1 MAHAT
6 QINSNNL
13 VHFTGEYVTTT
24 SVVMSQLFNIKHK
37 HILTHL
43 NLLASK
49 LDGDKDGSLIQ
60 PICSAKRRGKAEY
73 YQLNRAGFE
82 RACNGFTGPQLNKW
96 RKIILHAFDTFN
108 QNPQLSQTHALM
120 QATYCASLQELKTLA
135 RVMNQQGM
143 GFYAGEILRI
153 RDQIAQGYQKQPKH
167 AGGAA

>member
-1 MAHAT
+1 MNTSTAT
-6 QINSNNL
+6 HSKNL
-13 VHFTGEYVTTT
+13 VQTSGTHLMTT
-24 SVVMSQLFNIKHK
+24 SFIMSQLFNIKHK

-49 LDGDKDGSLIQ
+49 LDGEENGALVQ
-60 PICSAKRRGKAEY
+60 PICSAKRLGKAEY
-73 YQLNRAGFE
+73 YKLNRAGFE